1 MFQQQKKVLR
11 EEIMN
16 GDLKVRKYDNQIV
29 LPKDICTQIE
39 QVAGSTY
46 PNECCGIL
54 FGAVESDL
62 DKVEAI
68 EVLDNM
74 STQSIKD
81 SYYMISPLELF
92 SYEQDYQKQGYE
104 ILGFFHSHPDAS
116 AILSAEDKAQM
127 VPELFYLIIEVR
139 QGKVTSQSAW
149 RKNKSD
155 DSITEINIT

>member
-1 MFQQQKKVLR
+1 
-11 EEIMN
+11 MN

-39 QVAGSTY
+39 QVAEKAY

-54 FGAVESDL
+54 FKKAEGDL
-62 DKVEAI
+62 NKVEAF
-68 EVLDNM
+68 EALDNTA
-74 STQSIKD
+74 TQSSKE
-81 SYYMISPLELF
+81 SYYIINPIELF